1 MQSISKAKK
10 AGDLDCLTLKKY
22 STMKIEARINAVSP
36 VIEGTSS
43 RTGKEYRLCEV
54 VLEVAQDGRYDY
66 ILAKAF
72 DEKCDFCQQYDMN
85 SQPPVAVNV
94 EMFVDNGRGF
104 SARKYMSCSIGSIE
118 LA

>member
-1 MQSISKAKK
+1 MQSISKAKQ

-72 DEKCDFCQQYDMN
+72 DEKCDFCQHYDMN